1 MKKNGLSVLQENCF
15 CFCDED
21 ASREAPFQV
30 PIEVP
35 EGVAVDPAEAV
46 TAVTWSTDVMNGELG
61 PKGVTEISLSPLSR
75 GGGFDRLFETLR
87 TIVFSL
93 DSTRAYFLEPYSE
106 PFLINNVYV
115 VNTAA
120 QQ

>member
-1 MKKNGLSVLQENCF
+1 M
-15 CFCDED
+15 
-21 ASREAPFQV
+21 
-30 PIEVP
+30 
-35 EGVAVDPAEAV
+35 
-46 TAVTWSTDVMNGELG
+46 
-61 PKGVTEISLSPLSR
+61 PKGVTDISLSPLSR
-75 GGGFDRLFETLR
+75 GGDFDRLFETLR

-120 QQ
+120 QRIIANVSLPNVYDLTVTPDKARRQCRDRVQHE

>member
-1 MKKNGLSVLQENCF
+1 M
-15 CFCDED
+15 
-21 ASREAPFQV
+21 
-30 PIEVP
+30 
-35 EGVAVDPAEAV
+35 
-46 TAVTWSTDVMNGELG
+46 

-75 GGGFDRLFETLR
+75 GGDFDRLFETLR

-93 DSTRAYFLEPYSE
+93 DSTRTYFLEPYSE

-120 QQ
+120 QRIIPNVSLPNVYDLTVTPDNQYIYAAQPGDNAVTVYRTSDDSAVTVIPVGAGPSAIAM